1 MAAYNT
7 EYQTHYLNVA
17 YTPNKAIGLMIA
29 AEVAQKVGRGESF
42 GSYPADT
49 LFNDF
54 RVSYVQDLS
63 ELNDGEKFYYSNTT
77 QTRPKDVSQLR
88 AIAGCGKSPVVNYEG
103 TGVYWLDRLEEG
115 VWRLEVMPDAVQVRG
130 HHRPL

>member
-29 AEVAQKVGRGESF
+29 AEAAQKVGRGESF
-42 GSYPADT
+42 GNYPADT

-63 ELNDGEKFYYSNTT
+63 ELNDGEKFRKIFLSFA
-77 QTRPKDVSQLR
+77 QLQ
-88 AIAGCGKSPVVNYEG
+88 VVANLR
-103 TGVYWLDRLEEG
+103 W
-115 VWRLEVMPDAVQVRG
+115 
-130 HHRPL
+130 